1 MMRGS
6 RKDGRTTEELIKEI
20 RIGLAE
26 LEDGLSTDLKAS
38 DVSET
43 AKLPFKALIIRDV
56 LAWRFV
62 DISRSVMRCV
72 DEDQTASAAV
82 LTRAALET
90 SGAAWYLNDQLQ
102 RALDKGAIGNTDDS
116 LMKLLLGS
124 RTMEEV
130 LPSAINVLTFIDRVD
145 KQVDGF
151 RNQYDELSEFAH
163 LNWSGA
169 MALYC
174 TTNHDERA
182 CSFGPR
188 DEAIT
193 STNTKIFNLLSGAIL
208 IFRYVFEEID
218 RAIPKFVQLCERDIV
233 SQQTGQ

>member
-1 MMRGS
+1 MRKKKGV
-6 RKDGRTTEELIKEI
+6 TTEELIEEI

-26 LEDGLSTDLKAS
+26 LEDGLPTDLNAS
-38 DVSET
+38 VVSET
-43 AKLPFKALIIRDV
+43 AMLPFKALIIRSV

-72 DEDQTASAAV
+72 DEDRTASAAV

-90 SGAAWYLNDQLQ
+90 SAAAWHLNDQLQ
-102 RALDKGAIGNTDDS
+102 QALDTGAVGNTDDS
-116 LMKLLLGS
+116 LMRLLLGS

-130 LPSAINVLTFIDRVD
+130 LPSAINVLTLIDRVN

-151 RNQYDELSEFAH
+151 RHQYDELSEFAH
-163 LNWSGA
+163 PNWSGA

-174 TTNHDERA
+174 TTNNDERA
-182 CSFGPR
+182 CSFGPK

-193 STNTKIFNLLSGAIL
+193 NTNTKIFKVLSGTIL
-208 IFRYVFEEID
+208 IFKHVFKEID
-218 RAIPKFVQLCERDIV
+218 QAIPKFVQLCEREIALRQD
-233 SQQTGQ
+233 GQ